1 MANIVV
7 IGGGTGSYTI
17 LSGLK
22 QLSGHQ
28 LTAIVPSTDSGGS
41 TGRLR
46 DEFGF
51 LPVGDVR
58 QCLVALTENQDES
71 LFLREILSYR
81 FSKGGDGLAGHNLGN
96 LLLTALTDIYDDE
109 ISAISILEKL
119 MNIQGHVFPVSK
131 TKTTLVAEYENGE
144 VVTGEH
150 QIDEP
155 VYPHDGRARVVN
167 LYTTPKV
174 RTYKQVKQ
182 SIAAADLIIL
192 GPGDLYTSLI
202 ANLVVAG
209 VSEAIQR
216 SQARLIYIVN
226 LLTKFGQ
233 TYGFTAADHLNEIT
247 KYAGRQPDHILIND
261 NHLPKNIL
269 KKYET
274 ENAFP
279 VVNDM
284 VGDPRVIA
292 ADFLAREEV
301 VTPKGDKLKRSLIR
315 HDGNKVAGV
324 IRGLVVPGN
333 M

>member
-1 MANIVV
+1 MSNIVV

-28 LTAIVPSTDSGGS
+28 LTAIVPATDSGGS

-58 QCLVALTENQDES
+58 QCLVALAENQDES
-71 LFLREILSYR
+71 LLLREILAYR
-81 FSKGGDGLAGHNLGN
+81 FEKGGDGLVGHNLGN
-96 LLLTALTDIYDDE
+96 LLLTALTDIYGNE
-109 ISAISILEKL
+109 ITAISTLEKL
-119 MNIQGHVFPVSK
+119 MNIQGHVFPVSL
-131 TKTTLVAEYENGE
+131 TKTTLVAEYDNGE
-144 VVTGEH
+144 IVTGEH

-155 VYPHDGRARVVN
+155 QYPHDGRSRIAN
-167 LYTTPKV
+167 LYTTPRV
-174 RTYKQVKQ
+174 RTHKQVKQ
-182 SIAAADLIIL
+182 AIADADMIIM

-202 ANLVVAG
+202 ANLVVGG
-209 VSEAIQR
+209 VAEALQN
-216 SQARLIYIVN
+216 SAAKLVYIVN

-233 TYGFTAADHLNEIT
+233 TYEYSAADHLDEIV

-269 KKYET
+269 QKYET

-279 VVNDM
+279 VVNDL
-284 VGDPRVIA
+284 GDDSRVVA
-292 ADFLAREEV
+292 ADFLAREEII
-301 VTPKGDKLKRSLIR
+301 TSKGDKLKRSLIR
-315 HDGNKVAGV
+315 HDGGKVAEV
-324 IRGLVVPGN
+324 IMGL